1 MINHLPSVSL
11 TGLGVHVSMN
21 LCQFSN
27 LRRQVLPLYNAVITF
42 RIITKE
48 AWHE

>member
-1 MINHLPSVSL
+1 VINRRPSVSL

-27 LRRQVLPLYNAVITF
+27 LCRRDLSPYKAVITF

-48 AWHE
+48 ACA